1 MSVGP
6 RGAAR
11 LARRQQPGQQTVKGR
26 IMAEPRSAEPA
37 QLRLIVAQQLG
48 DDEQQH
54 PGLRLL
60 VWVVAGGIA
69 VAVQGRLLQF
79 QSIQKQALYSEQKFC
94 SLGCARLCLKF
105 VVFAISKFFTWSSC
119 RWSIS
124 L

>member
-69 VAVQGRLLQF
+69 VAVGTRLAAAIRYASASLAF
-79 QSIQKQALYSEQKFC
+79 RIRERTGNFAGFRSIAN
-94 SLGCARLCLKF
+94 
-105 VVFAISKFFTWSSC
+105 I
-119 RWSIS
+119 
-124 L
+124 